1 MAFHSWHY
9 GLLLLSTLLIYWMCA
24 NQRAVRTWLLLFSS
38 LLYYGAFEPWFL
50 WLLLFTMLLDY
61 GIGRCIGAAATRR
74 AKLGF
79 LWCSLLGNLLLLAYF
94 KYSLWLAE
102 LSDPLQRALGT
113 DLPLRE
119 YAWKE
124 KVPVGISFYTFQSLS
139 YTIDVFRG
147 TIQPL
152 RSLRDFSTF
161 VAFFPQLVAGP
172 IVRAKDFLPQM
183 EFRPRLDRAW
193 VHDGI
198 WRIAI
203 GLAKKTLLADMVA
216 RYLVDPV
223 YAHPEQYSPLMH
235 LVALYAFSAQIY
247 CDFSGY
253 SDIAIGS
260 ARLFGFELLEN
271 FDAPYRALS
280 IREFWRR
287 WHISLSSWVR
297 DYLFFPLGG
306 SRGSESKVA
315 FNLMVTMVIIGLW
328 HGASTLWLIYGVS
341 QGAALILERW
351 LERMRGGKPYATT
364 APRKILSWFLA
375 FHFTTVTC
383 ALIRA
388 PDMASLRALFGKFG
402 DENIAAVWG
411 WVALAGAAIAHFLPD
426 RWVEACRARVVA
438 LPTPALGFLLGLL
451 CGCLFLII
459 EGQTSFIYFQ
469 F

>member
-9 GLLLLSTLLIYWMCA
+9 ALLLTGTLLVYWLCA
-24 NQRAVRTWLLLFSS
+24 HQRALRTWLLLFVS
-38 LLYYGAFEPWFL
+38 LFYYGAFEPWFL
-50 WLLLFTMLLDY
+50 WLIVFSTVLDY
-61 GIGRCIGAAATRR
+61 AVGRYIGSARTRR
-74 AKLGF
+74 AKLGG
-79 LWCSLLGNLLLLAYF
+79 LWCSLLGNLLLLGYF

-102 LSDPLQRALGT
+102 LCEPLQQALGT
-113 DLPLRE
+113 QVPLRE
-119 YAWKE
+119 YAWKD

-147 TIQPL
+147 TLPPL

-183 EFRPRLDRAW
+183 ELGPRLDRAAL
-193 VHDGI
+193 HGAL

-203 GLAKKTLLADMVA
+203 GLAKKTLLADILA

-260 ARLFGFELLEN
+260 ARLFGYELLEN

-280 IREFWRR
+280 VREFWRR
-287 WHISLSSWVR
+287 WHISLSTWVR

-306 SRGSESKVA
+306 SRGSEGRVA

-328 HGASTLWLIYGVS
+328 HGASTLWLIYGLS
-341 QGAALILERW
+341 QGAALVAERW
-351 LERMRGGKPYATT
+351 FERLRGGRPYATT
-364 APRKILSWFLA
+364 LGRKVLCWTLA

-383 ALIRA
+383 SLIRA
-388 PDMASLRALFGKFG
+388 PDMEALRRLFSDFGASS
-402 DENIAAVWG
+402 EMAVWG
-411 WVALAGAAIAHFLPD
+411 WIALAGAAITHYMPD
-426 RWVEACRARVVA
+426 RWIEACRLRVVA
-438 LPTPALGFLLGLL
+438 LPTAVIGLLLGLL
-451 CGCLFLII
+451 AGTLFVVI
-459 EGQTSFIYFQ
+459 EGQTPFIYFQ